1 MCSPPPDV
9 ICPALEVS
17 LFWEPD
23 FCLLSSPGKVA
34 WGKGRG
40 WKPFGPGEQ
49 GQPPVKIIGGGEMPE
64 EAPPC
69 VETEPFIATDEPPS
83 LRCLL

>member
-1 MCSPPPDV
+1 MCAPHPLIS
-9 ICPALEVS
+9 ALPWRS

-23 FCLLSSPGKVA
+23 FCFLSSPGKVA
-34 WGKGRG
+34 WGKGGG
-40 WKPFGPGEQ
+40 WKPFGPEQ
-49 GQPPVKIIGGGEMPE
+49 GQLPLKIIRGGEMPE